1 MNWNL
6 SELFANEAEF
16 SGAIDSASAQA
27 RDFELKFKDK
37 LHALGAEE
45 FLSALELY
53 ESISEQ
59 IGKIMSFAHLSFAR
73 DTSLGAQQ
81 AKTEQ
86 ACNDI
91 SQSLLFFELEFNEL
105 DAAKQ
110 DELIAGGGRFRYY
123 LSLLKQRKA
132 HQLSLPQES
141 VLLKTSPVSGEA
153 FSRLFDESMA
163 RMSFDFRGQKLGE
176 EEILSLLH
184 SSDREVRKDVAASLS
199 AVLEQNS
206 HLLGYIYNM
215 IKTDLKIRCEL
226 RGYDKAEAVMHEEN
240 QINIASVDALIAET
254 ERSFD
259 LVGKFYAKKR
269 EILGYDAL
277 YDYDRYAPLGGDE
290 SEFSFEQAKQIV
302 LAAFEKFSPKFKQIA
317 LIAFERNWID
327 AMPAQNKQSGAFSH
341 SGSRDT
347 HPFVLLNF
355 TRKRRDVFTLAHE
368 LGHAIHQY
376 LSYGVGY
383 FNSFTPLT
391 TAETASVFCEM
402 LVFDYMRE
410 NFSNLNGSQNLKST
424 AASDGSQNFKRSASQ
439 EAQDGEIPNVHA
451 QISIDCSAKDSAH
464 QVLSSS
470 ADLCER
476 TASDTDTPS
485 QIASDKTALRAMLAA
500 KIEDIFATLYRQ
512 IGFTTFEQRV
522 HASADELSVDRINE
536 LWMEESRKMFAGELI
551 LQDHY
556 KSWWSY
562 IPHFVHTPF
571 YCYSYAYAQ
580 LLVLALYGLYK
591 SGRLENFVQIY
602 TEFLSSGG
610 SDEPQKLVAKFGF
623 DINKSEFWRIGIEQ
637 VAALVDE
644 FVRG

>member
-6 SELFANEAEF
+6 GELFANEAEF
-16 SGAIDSASAQA
+16 SGAIDSAAAQA

-53 ESISEQ
+53 EGISEQ

-110 DELIAGGGRFRYY
+110 DEFIAGGGRFRYY
-123 LSLLKQRKA
+123 LSLLKRRRA

-184 SSDREVRKDVAASLS
+184 SPDREVRKDAAASLS

-254 ERSFD
+254 ERSFA

-317 LIAFERNWID
+317 QTAFERNWID

-410 NFSNLNGSQNLKST
+410 NFSNSNGLSNLKNAAASDSSQNLKR
-424 AASDGSQNFKRSASQ
+424 DASQ
-439 EAQDGEIPNVHA
+439 EAQGGEIPNERAVKN
-451 QISIDCSAKDSAH
+451 SASQGSAG
-464 QVLSSS
+464 S
-470 ADLCER
+470 CELAAR
-476 TASDTDTPS
+476 DTDTLS
-485 QIASDKTALRAMLAA
+485 QTASDKTALRAMLAA

-512 IGFTTFEQRV
+512 IGFTTFERRV
-522 HASADELSVDRINE
+522 HASTDELSVEQVGE

-610 SDEPQKLVAKFGF
+610 SDAPQKLVAKFGF

>member
-6 SELFANEAEF
+6 GELFANEAEF
-16 SGAIDSASAQA
+16 SAAIDSAAAQA
-27 RDFELKFKDK
+27 RDFEAKFKDR
-37 LHALGAEE
+37 LHALSAEE
-45 FLSALELY
+45 FLGALELY

-59 IGKIMSFAHLSFAR
+59 IGKIMSFAHLRFAR

-110 DELIAGGGRFRYY
+110 DEFIAGGGRFRYY

-184 SSDREVRKDVAASLS
+184 SSDREVRKDAAASLS
-199 AVLEQNS
+199 AVLQQNS

-254 ERSFD
+254 ERSFA

-317 LIAFERNWID
+317 LIAFEQNWID

-410 NFSNLNGSQNLKST
+410 NFSNLNGSQN
-424 AASDGSQNFKRSASQ
+424 FKCDASQ
-439 EAQDGEIPNVHA
+439 EAQSGEIPNEHA
-451 QISIDCSAKDSAH
+451 VKRAASQSFAGS
-464 QVLSSS
+464 
-470 ADLCER
+470 CEYAAR
-476 TASDTDTPS
+476 DTDTLS
-485 QIASDKTALRAMLAA
+485 QTASDKTALKAMLAA

-512 IGFTTFEQRV
+512 IGFTTFERRV
-522 HASADELSVDRINE
+522 HASADELSTGQIDE

-562 IPHFVHTPF
+562 IPHFIHSPF

>member
-6 SELFANEAEF
+6 GELFANEAEF
-16 SGAIDSASAQA
+16 SAAIDSAAAQA

-37 LHALGAEE
+37 LYALSAEE
-45 FLSALELY
+45 FLGALELY

-59 IGKIMSFAHLSFAR
+59 IGKIMSFAHLRFAR

-110 DELIAGGGRFRYY
+110 DEFIAQGGRFKYY
-123 LSLLKQRKA
+123 LSLLKRRKA

-184 SSDREVRKDVAASLS
+184 SPDREVRKDAAASLS

-240 QINIASVDALIAET
+240 QINIASVDALIAEA
-254 ERSFD
+254 ERSFG

-302 LAAFEKFSPKFKQIA
+302 LAAFEKFSPKFKHIA
-317 LIAFERNWID
+317 QTAFEQNWID

-383 FNSFTPLT
+383 FNSFMPLT

-410 NFSNLNGSQNLKST
+410 NFSNLNGSQN
-424 AASDGSQNFKRSASQ
+424 FKRDAWQ
-439 EAQDGEIPNVHA
+439 EAQGGEIPNERA
-451 QISIDCSAKDSAH
+451 AERDALQ
-464 QVLSSS
+464 SS
-470 ADLCER
+470 AGSCEYAER
-476 TASDTDTPS
+476 DTDTLS
-485 QIASDKTALRAMLAA
+485 QTASDKTALRAMLAA

-512 IGFTTFEQRV
+512 IGFTTFERRV
-522 HASADELSVDRINE
+522 HASVDELSVDRINE

>member
-6 SELFANEAEF
+6 GELFANEAEF
-16 SGAIDSASAQA
+16 SAAIDSASTQA
-27 RDFELKFKDK
+27 LDFELKFKDK
-37 LHALGAEE
+37 LRALSAEE
-45 FLSALELY
+45 FLGALELY
-53 ESISEQ
+53 EGISEQ

-110 DELIAGGGRFRYY
+110 DEFIAGSGRFKYY

-184 SSDREVRKDVAASLS
+184 SPDREVRKDAAASLS

-254 ERSFD
+254 ERSFA

-290 SEFSFEQAKQIV
+290 GEFSFEQAKQIV

-317 LIAFERNWID
+317 LIAFEQNWID

-410 NFSNLNGSQNLKST
+410 NFSNLNGSQN
-424 AASDGSQNFKRSASQ
+424 FKRDTSQ
-439 EAQDGEIPNVHA
+439 EAQDGEIPNERAVKN
-451 QISIDCSAKDSAH
+451 SASQDS
-464 QVLSSS
+464 VGSCEYS
-470 ADLCER
+470 AR
-476 TASDTDTPS
+476 DTDTPS
-485 QIASDKTALRAMLAA
+485 QTASDKTALRAMLAA

-512 IGFTTFEQRV
+512 IGFTTFERRV
-522 HASADELSVDRINE
+522 HASADELSVEQVGE

-562 IPHFVHTPF
+562 IPHFIHTPF

>member
-6 SELFANEAEF
+6 GELFANEAEF

-27 RDFELKFKDK
+27 RDFEAKFKDK
-37 LHALGAEE
+37 LRALSAEE
-45 FLSALELY
+45 FLGALELY
-53 ESISEQ
+53 EGISEQ
-59 IGKIMSFAHLSFAR
+59 IGKIMSFAHLRFAR

-110 DELIAGGGRFRYY
+110 DEFIAGSGRFRYY
-123 LSLLKQRKA
+123 LSLLKRRKA

-163 RMSFDFRGQKLGE
+163 RMSFDFRGRKLGE

-184 SSDREVRKDVAASLS
+184 SSDREVRKDAAASLS

-254 ERSFD
+254 ERSFA

-410 NFSNLNGSQNLKST
+410 NFSNLNN
-424 AASDGSQNFKRSASQ
+424 SQNFKRSASQ
-439 EAQDGEIPNVHA
+439 EAQGGEITNEHA
-451 QISIDCSAKDSAH
+451 VKNAASQGSAGSCELAERDTDT
-464 QVLSSS
+464 LSQ
-470 ADLCER
+470 
-476 TASDTDTPS
+476 TASDK
-485 QIASDKTALRAMLAA
+485 AALRAMLAA

-512 IGFTTFEQRV
+512 IGFTTFERRV
-522 HASADELSVDRINE
+522 HASADELSTGQIDE

-562 IPHFVHTPF
+562 IPHFIHSPF

-610 SDEPQKLVAKFGF
+610 SDAPQKLVAKFGF

>member
-6 SELFANEAEF
+6 GELFANETEF
-16 SGAIDSASAQA
+16 SAAIDSASAQA
-27 RDFELKFKDK
+27 RDFEAKFKDK
-37 LHALGAEE
+37 LHALSAEE
-45 FLSALELY
+45 FLGALELY

-59 IGKIMSFAHLSFAR
+59 IGKIMSFAHLRFAR

-105 DAAKQ
+105 DTAKQ
-110 DELIAGGGRFRYY
+110 DEFIAGGGRFRYY

-132 HQLSLPQES
+132 HQLSLLQES

-163 RMSFDFRGQKLGE
+163 RMSFDFRGRKLGE

-184 SSDREVRKDVAASLS
+184 SPDREVRKDAAASLS

-240 QINIASVDALIAET
+240 QINIASVDALIAEA
-254 ERSFD
+254 ERSFG

-317 LIAFERNWID
+317 LIAFEQNWID

-410 NFSNLNGSQNLKST
+410 NFSNLN
-424 AASDGSQNFKRSASQ
+424 DSQNFKRDASQ
-439 EAQDGEIPNVHA
+439 EAQSGEIPNEHA
-451 QISIDCSAKDSAH
+451 VKRAASQDSAG
-464 QVLSSS
+464 SCKY
-470 ADLCER
+470 AAR
-476 TASDTDTPS
+476 DTDTPS
-485 QIASDKTALRAMLAA
+485 QTASDKAALRAMLAA

-512 IGFTTFEQRV
+512 IGFTTFERRV
-522 HASADELSVDRINE
+522 HASADELSVEQVGE

-551 LQDHY
+551 LQNHY

>member
-6 SELFANEAEF
+6 GELFANEAEF

-45 FLSALELY
+45 FLGALELY

-59 IGKIMSFAHLSFAR
+59 IGKIMSFAHLRFAR

-110 DELIAGGGRFRYY
+110 DEFIAGSGRFRYY
-123 LSLLKQRKA
+123 LSLLKRRKA

-184 SSDREVRKDVAASLS
+184 SSDREVRKDAAASLS

-226 RGYDKAEAVMHEEN
+226 RGYDKAETVMHEEN

-254 ERSFD
+254 ERSFA

-317 LIAFERNWID
+317 LIAFEQNWID

-368 LGHAIHQY
+368 LGHATHQY

-383 FNSFTPLT
+383 FNSLTPLT

-410 NFSNLNGSQNLKST
+410 NFSNLN
-424 AASDGSQNFKRSASQ
+424 DSQNFKRDASQ
-439 EAQDGEIPNVHA
+439 EAQSGEIPNEHA
-451 QISIDCSAKDSAH
+451 VKRAASQDSAG
-464 QVLSSS
+464 S
-470 ADLCER
+470 CEYAAR
-476 TASDTDTPS
+476 DTDKLS

-512 IGFTTFEQRV
+512 IGFTTFERRV
-522 HASADELSVDRINE
+522 HASADELSVEQVGE

-562 IPHFVHTPF
+562 IPHFIHSPF

-610 SDEPQKLVAKFGF
+610 SDAPQKLVAKFGF

>member
-6 SELFANEAEF
+6 GELFANEAEF
-16 SGAIDSASAQA
+16 SGAIDSATAQA

-37 LHALGAEE
+37 LHALNAEE

-110 DELIAGGGRFRYY
+110 DEFIAGGGRFRYY

-132 HQLSLPQES
+132 HQLSLSQES

-163 RMSFDFRGQKLGE
+163 RMSFDFRGRKLGE

-184 SSDREVRKDVAASLS
+184 SSDREVRKDAAASLS

-254 ERSFD
+254 ERSFA

-410 NFSNLNGSQNLKST
+410 NFSNLNGSPNLKIT
-424 AASDGSQNFKRSASQ
+424 AASDGSQNLKYDASQ
-439 EAQDGEIPNVHA
+439 EAQGGKIPNERAVKQA
-451 QISIDCSAKDSAH
+451 ASQGSAGS
-464 QVLSSS
+464 
-470 ADLCER
+470 CELAAR
-476 TASDTDTPS
+476 DTDTPS
-485 QIASDKTALRAMLAA
+485 QTASDKAALRAMLAA

-512 IGFTTFEQRV
+512 IGFTTFERRV
-522 HASADELSVDRINE
+522 HASADELSTRQIDE

-562 IPHFVHTPF
+562 IPHFIHSPF

-580 LLVLALYGLYK
+580 LLVLALYGLHK

>member
-6 SELFANEAEF
+6 GELFANEAEF
-16 SGAIDSASAQA
+16 SGAIDSAAAQA
-27 RDFELKFKDK
+27 RNFELKFKDK
-37 LHALGAEE
+37 LRALSAEE
-45 FLSALELY
+45 FLGALELY

-123 LSLLKQRKA
+123 LSLLKRRKA

-163 RMSFDFRGQKLGE
+163 RMSFDFRGRKLGE

-184 SSDREVRKDVAASLS
+184 SSDREVRKDAAASLS

-240 QINIASVDALIAET
+240 QINIASVDALIAEA
-254 ERSFD
+254 ERSFT

-277 YDYDRYAPLGGDE
+277 YDYDRYAPIGDDE

-410 NFSNLNGSQNLKST
+410 NFSNLNGSQNLKC
-424 AASDGSQNFKRSASQ
+424 DASQ
-439 EAQDGEIPNVHA
+439 EAQGGEIPNERAVKQA
-451 QISIDCSAKDSAH
+451 ASQ
-464 QVLSSS
+464 SS
-470 ADLCER
+470 AGSCELAAR
-476 TASDTDTPS
+476 DTDTPS
-485 QIASDKTALRAMLAA
+485 QTASDKTALRAMLAA

-512 IGFTTFEQRV
+512 IGFTTFERRV
-522 HASADELSVDRINE
+522 HANADELSVDRINE
-536 LWMEESRKMFAGELI
+536 LWMEESRKMFEGELI

-562 IPHFVHTPF
+562 IPHFIHSPF

>member
-6 SELFANEAEF
+6 GELFANEAEF
-16 SGAIDSASAQA
+16 SAAIDSAFAQA
-27 RDFELKFKDK
+27 LDFELKFKDK
-37 LHALGAEE
+37 LRALSAEE
-45 FLSALELY
+45 FLGALELY
-53 ESISEQ
+53 EGISEQ

-110 DELIAGGGRFRYY
+110 DEFIAGGGRFRYY

-163 RMSFDFRGQKLGE
+163 RMSFDFRGRKLGE

-184 SSDREVRKDVAASLS
+184 SSDREVRKDAAASLS

-254 ERSFD
+254 ERSFA

-317 LIAFERNWID
+317 LIAFEQNWID
-327 AMPAQNKQSGAFSH
+327 AMPAQNKQGGAFSH

-410 NFSNLNGSQNLKST
+410 NFSNLNGSSNLKSG
-424 AASDGSQNFKRSASQ
+424 AASDGSQNFKRDASQ
-439 EAQDGEIPNVHA
+439 EAQGGEIPNERAVKN
-451 QISIDCSAKDSAH
+451 SASQDSAG
-464 QVLSSS
+464 S
-470 ADLCER
+470 CELAAR
-476 TASDTDTPS
+476 DTDTPS
-485 QIASDKTALRAMLAA
+485 QTASDKAALRAMLAA

-512 IGFTTFEQRV
+512 IGFTTFERRV
-522 HASADELSVDRINE
+522 HANADELSVDRIDE

-562 IPHFVHTPF
+562 IPHFIHSPF

-637 VAALVDE
+637 VATLVDE

>member
-6 SELFANEAEF
+6 GELFANEAEF
-16 SGAIDSASAQA
+16 SGAIDSAAAQA

-37 LHALGAEE
+37 LHVLSAEKFLG
-45 FLSALELY
+45 ALELY

-105 DAAKQ
+105 DTAKQ
-110 DELIAGGGRFRYY
+110 DEFIAGGERFRYY

-163 RMSFDFRGQKLGE
+163 RMSFDFRGRKLGE

-184 SSDREVRKDVAASLS
+184 SSDREVRKDAAASLS

-240 QINIASVDALIAET
+240 QINISSVDALIAET
-254 ERSFD
+254 ERSFG

-410 NFSNLNGSQNLKST
+410 NFSNLNGSPNLKSA
-424 AASDGSQNFKRSASQ
+424 AASDGSQNFKRDASQ
-439 EAQDGEIPNVHA
+439 EAQGGEIPNERAVKHA
-451 QISIDCSAKDSAH
+451 ASQDSAGPSE
-464 QVLSSS
+464 L
-470 ADLCER
+470 A
-476 TASDTDTPS
+476 ASDTDTPS
-485 QIASDKTALRAMLAA
+485 QTASDKTALRAMLAA

-512 IGFTTFEQRV
+512 IGFTTFERRV
-522 HASADELSVDRINE
+522 HASADELSVEQVGE

-591 SGRLENFVQIY
+591 SGRCENFVQIY

-610 SDEPQKLVAKFGF
+610 SDAPQKLVAKFGF

-637 VAALVDE
+637 GAALVDE

>member
-6 SELFANEAEF
+6 GELFANEAEF
-16 SGAIDSASAQA
+16 SGAIDSAAAQA

-53 ESISEQ
+53 EGISEQ

-110 DELIAGGGRFRYY
+110 DEFIAGGGRFRYY

-184 SSDREVRKDVAASLS
+184 SSDREVRKDAAASLS

-254 ERSFD
+254 EQSFV

-277 YDYDRYAPLGGDE
+277 YDYDRYAPLEGDE

-302 LAAFEKFSPKFKQIA
+302 LAAFKKFSPKFKQIA
-317 LIAFERNWID
+317 LIAFEQNWID

-410 NFSNLNGSQNLKST
+410 NFSNLN
-424 AASDGSQNFKRSASQ
+424 DSQNFKRSASQ
-439 EAQDGEIPNVHA
+439 EARGGEIPNEHA
-451 QISIDCSAKDSAH
+451 VKHAASQGSANS
-464 QVLSSS
+464 
-470 ADLCER
+470 CEYA
-476 TASDTDTPS
+476 ASDTDMPS
-485 QIASDKTALRAMLAA
+485 QTASDKAALRAMLAA

-512 IGFTTFEQRV
+512 IGFTTFERRV
-522 HASADELSVDRINE
+522 HASADELSTGQIDE

>member
-6 SELFANEAEF
+6 GELFANEAEF
-16 SGAIDSASAQA
+16 SGAIDSAAAQA

-37 LHALGAEE
+37 LQALSAEK
-45 FLSALELY
+45 FLGALELY

-59 IGKIMSFAHLSFAR
+59 IGKIMSFAHLRFAR

-110 DELIAGGGRFRYY
+110 DELIAGSGRFRYY

-184 SSDREVRKDVAASLS
+184 SSDREVRKDAAASLS

-277 YDYDRYAPLGGDE
+277 YDYDRYAPLEGDE

-317 LIAFERNWID
+317 LIAFEQNWID

-410 NFSNLNGSQNLKST
+410 NFSNLNGLSNLKNA
-424 AASDGSQNFKRSASQ
+424 AASDGSQNLKRDAPQ
-439 EAQDGEIPNVHA
+439 EAQGGKIPNERAVKHA
-451 QISIDCSAKDSAH
+451 ASQDFAGS
-464 QVLSSS
+464 
-470 ADLCER
+470 CELAAR
-476 TASDTDTPS
+476 DTDTLS
-485 QIASDKTALRAMLAA
+485 QTASDKTALRAMLAA

-512 IGFTTFEQRV
+512 IGFTTFERRV
-522 HASADELSVDRINE
+522 HASADELSVEQVGE

>member
-6 SELFANEAEF
+6 GELFVNEAEF
-16 SGAIDSASAQA
+16 SGAIDIASAQA

-37 LHALGAEE
+37 LRALSAEE
-45 FLSALELY
+45 FLGALELY

-59 IGKIMSFAHLSFAR
+59 IGKIISFAHLSFAR

-105 DAAKQ
+105 DAATQ
-110 DELIAGGGRFRYY
+110 DEFIAGSGRFRYN

-184 SSDREVRKDVAASLS
+184 SSDREVRKDAAASLS
-199 AVLEQNS
+199 AVLQQNS

-240 QINIASVDALIAET
+240 QINIASVDALIAEV
-254 ERSFD
+254 ERSFA

-302 LAAFEKFSPKFKQIA
+302 LAAFEKFNPKFKQIA

-410 NFSNLNGSQNLKST
+410 NFSNLNGSPNLKST
-424 AASDGSQNFKRSASQ
+424 AASDGSQNFKLDASQ
-439 EAQDGEIPNVHA
+439 EAQGGEIPNERAVKQA
-451 QISIDCSAKDSAH
+451 ASQGSAGS
-464 QVLSSS
+464 
-470 ADLCER
+470 CELAAR
-476 TASDTDTPS
+476 DTDTPS
-485 QIASDKTALRAMLAA
+485 QTASDKIALRAMLAA

-512 IGFTTFEQRV
+512 IGFTTFERRV
-522 HASADELSVDRINE
+522 HASADELSVEQVGE

-562 IPHFVHTPF
+562 IPHFIHSPF

-610 SDEPQKLVAKFGF
+610 SDAPQKLVAKFGF

>member
-6 SELFANEAEF
+6 GELFVNEEEF
-16 SGAIDSASAQA
+16 SGAIDSAAAQA
-27 RDFELKFKDK
+27 MDFELKFKDK
-37 LHALGAEE
+37 LHALSTEE
-45 FLSALELY
+45 FLGALELY
-53 ESISEQ
+53 EGISEQ

-110 DELIAGGGRFRYY
+110 DEFIAGNGRFRYY
-123 LSLLKQRKA
+123 LSLLKRRKA

-184 SSDREVRKDVAASLS
+184 SSDREVRKDAAASLS

-254 ERSFD
+254 ERSFA

-410 NFSNLNGSQNLKST
+410 NFSNLNGLLNFKS
-424 AASDGSQNFKRSASQ
+424 AAALDGSQNFKRSASQ
-439 EAQDGEIPNVHA
+439 EAQGGEIPNEHA
-451 QISIDCSAKDSAH
+451 VKNTASQDST
-464 QVLSSS
+464 SS
-470 ADLCER
+470 CELA
-476 TASDTDTPS
+476 ASDTDTS
-485 QIASDKTALRAMLAA
+485 LQTASDKTALRAMLAA

-512 IGFTTFEQRV
+512 IGFTTFERRV
-522 HASADELSVDRINE
+522 HASADELSVERLGE

-610 SDEPQKLVAKFGF
+610 SDAPQKLVAKFGF

>member
-6 SELFANEAEF
+6 GELFASEAEF
-16 SGAIDSASAQA
+16 SAAIDSAAAQA
-27 RDFELKFKDK
+27 RDFEAKFKDR
-37 LHALGAEE
+37 LHALSAEE
-45 FLSALELY
+45 FLGALELY

-59 IGKIMSFAHLSFAR
+59 IGKIMSFAHLRFAR

-105 DAAKQ
+105 DGAKQ
-110 DELIAGGGRFRYY
+110 DEFIAEGGRFRYY
-123 LSLLKQRKA
+123 LSLLKRRKA

-163 RMSFDFRGQKLGE
+163 RMSFDFRGRKLGE

-184 SSDREVRKDVAASLS
+184 SSDREMRKDAAASLS

-240 QINIASVDALIAET
+240 QINIASVDALIAEA

-290 SEFSFEQAKQIV
+290 SEFSFEQARQIV

-402 LVFDYMRE
+402 LVFDYMRK
-410 NFSNLNGSQNLKST
+410 NFSNLN
-424 AASDGSQNFKRSASQ
+424 DSQNFKRSASQ
-439 EAQDGEIPNVHA
+439 EAQGGEIPNEHA
-451 QISIDCSAKDSAH
+451 VKRAASQGSAGS
-464 QVLSSS
+464 
-470 ADLCER
+470 CEYAAR
-476 TASDTDTPS
+476 DTDTPS
-485 QIASDKTALRAMLAA
+485 HTASDKAALRAMLAA

-512 IGFTTFEQRV
+512 IGFTTFERRV
-522 HASADELSVDRINE
+522 HASADELSVEQVGE

-562 IPHFVHTPF
+562 IPHFIHSPF

-610 SDEPQKLVAKFGF
+610 SDAPQKLVAKFGF

>member
-53 ESISEQ
+53 EGISEQ

-110 DELIAGGGRFRYY
+110 DELIAEGGRFRYY

-163 RMSFDFRGQKLGE
+163 RMSFDFRGRKLGE

-184 SSDREVRKDVAASLS
+184 SSDREVRKDAAASLS

-240 QINIASVDALIAET
+240 QINIASVDALIAEA

-290 SEFSFEQAKQIV
+290 SEFSFEQARQIV

-391 TAETASVFCEM
+391 TAETAAVVCEM
-402 LVFDYMRE
+402 LVFDYMRK
-410 NFSNLNGSQNLKST
+410 NFSNLN
-424 AASDGSQNFKRSASQ
+424 DSQNFKRSASQ
-439 EAQDGEIPNVHA
+439 EAQGGEIPNEHA
-451 QISIDCSAKDSAH
+451 VKRAASQGSAGS
-464 QVLSSS
+464 
-470 ADLCER
+470 CEYAAR
-476 TASDTDTPS
+476 DTDTPS
-485 QIASDKTALRAMLAA
+485 HTASDKAALRAMLAA

-512 IGFTTFEQRV
+512 IGFTTFERRV
-522 HASADELSVDRINE
+522 HASADELSVGRIDE

-610 SDEPQKLVAKFGF
+610 SDAPQNLVAKFGF

>member
-6 SELFANEAEF
+6 GELFANETEF
-16 SGAIDSASAQA
+16 SGAIDIASAQA
-27 RDFELKFKDK
+27 RDFELKFKDG
-37 LHALGAEE
+37 LHALSAEE
-45 FLSALELY
+45 FLGALELY
-53 ESISEQ
+53 EGISEQ
-59 IGKIMSFAHLSFAR
+59 IGKIMSFAHLRFAQ

-110 DELIAGGGRFRYY
+110 DEFIAGGGRFRYY

-163 RMSFDFRGQKLGE
+163 RMGFDFRGQKLGE

-184 SSDREVRKDVAASLS
+184 SSDREVRKDAAASLS
-199 AVLEQNS
+199 AVLQQNS

-254 ERSFD
+254 ERSFG

-317 LIAFERNWID
+317 LIAFEQNWID

-410 NFSNLNGSQNLKST
+410 NFSNLNGLLNFKS
-424 AASDGSQNFKRSASQ
+424 AASDSSQNFKRDASQ
-439 EAQDGEIPNVHA
+439 EAQSGEILNEHA
-451 QISIDCSAKDSAH
+451 VKRAASQDSAG
-464 QVLSSS
+464 S
-470 ADLCER
+470 CEYA
-476 TASDTDTPS
+476 ASDTDTPS
-485 QIASDKTALRAMLAA
+485 QTASDKAALRAMLAA

-512 IGFTTFEQRV
+512 IGFTTFERRV

-562 IPHFVHTPF
+562 IPHFIHSPF

>member
-6 SELFANEAEF
+6 GELFANEAEF
-16 SGAIDSASAQA
+16 SGAIDSAAAQA
-27 RDFELKFKDK
+27 RNFELKFKDK
-37 LHALGAEE
+37 LHALSAEE
-45 FLSALELY
+45 FLGALELY

-59 IGKIMSFAHLSFAR
+59 IGKIMSFAHLKFAR

-110 DELIAGGGRFRYY
+110 DEFIAGSGRFRYY
-123 LSLLKQRKA
+123 LSLLKRRKA

-184 SSDREVRKDVAASLS
+184 SSDREVRKDAAASLS
-199 AVLEQNS
+199 AVLQQNS

-254 ERSFD
+254 ERSFA

-410 NFSNLNGSQNLKST
+410 NFSNLNGLLNFKS
-424 AASDGSQNFKRSASQ
+424 AASDGSQNFKLDASQ
-439 EAQDGEIPNVHA
+439 EAQGGEIPNEHA
-451 QISIDCSAKDSAH
+451 VKRAASQDSAGSCEYAARDTDT
-464 QVLSSS
+464 LSQ
-470 ADLCER
+470 
-476 TASDTDTPS
+476 TASDK
-485 QIASDKTALRAMLAA
+485 AALKAMLAA

-512 IGFTTFEQRV
+512 IGFTTFERRV

-562 IPHFVHTPF
+562 IPHFIHSPF

>member
-6 SELFANEAEF
+6 GELFVNEAEF
-16 SGAIDSASAQA
+16 SGAIDSAAAQA
-27 RDFELKFKDK
+27 RDFELKFKDR
-37 LHALGAEE
+37 LHALSAEE
-45 FLSALELY
+45 FLGALELY

-59 IGKIMSFAHLSFAR
+59 IGKIMSFAHLRFAR

-110 DELIAGGGRFRYY
+110 DEFIAGGGRFRYY

-163 RMSFDFRGQKLGE
+163 RMSFDFRGRKLGE

-184 SSDREVRKDVAASLS
+184 SSDREVRKDAAASLS

-254 ERSFD
+254 ERSFA

-327 AMPAQNKQSGAFSH
+327 AMPTQNKQSGAFSH

-410 NFSNLNGSQNLKST
+410 NFSNLNGSQN
-424 AASDGSQNFKRSASQ
+424 FKRSASQ
-439 EAQDGEIPNVHA
+439 EAQGGEIPNERAVKNA
-451 QISIDCSAKDSAH
+451 ASQGSAGS
-464 QVLSSS
+464 
-470 ADLCER
+470 CEYA
-476 TASDTDTPS
+476 ASDTDTPS
-485 QIASDKTALRAMLAA
+485 QTASDKAALRAMLAA

-512 IGFTTFEQRV
+512 IGFTTFERRV
-522 HASADELSVDRINE
+522 HASADELSVDHINE

-562 IPHFVHTPF
+562 IPHFIHTPF

-610 SDEPQKLVAKFGF
+610 SDAPQSLVAKFGF

>member
-1 MNWNL
+1 M
-6 SELFANEAEF
+6 
-16 SGAIDSASAQA
+16 
-27 RDFELKFKDK
+27 
-37 LHALGAEE
+37 
-45 FLSALELY
+45 
-53 ESISEQ
+53 
-59 IGKIMSFAHLSFAR
+59 
-73 DTSLGAQQ
+73 
-81 AKTEQ
+81 
-86 ACNDI
+86 
-91 SQSLLFFELEFNEL
+91 
-105 DAAKQ
+105 
-110 DELIAGGGRFRYY
+110 
-123 LSLLKQRKA
+123 
-132 HQLSLPQES
+132 
-141 VLLKTSPVSGEA
+141 
-153 FSRLFDESMA
+153 
-163 RMSFDFRGQKLGE
+163 
-176 EEILSLLH
+176 
-184 SSDREVRKDVAASLS
+184 
-199 AVLEQNS
+199 
-206 HLLGYIYNM
+206 
-215 IKTDLKIRCEL
+215 
-226 RGYDKAEAVMHEEN
+226 
-240 QINIASVDALIAET
+240 
-254 ERSFD
+254 
-259 LVGKFYAKKR
+259 
-269 EILGYDAL
+269 
-277 YDYDRYAPLGGDE
+277 
-290 SEFSFEQAKQIV
+290 
-302 LAAFEKFSPKFKQIA
+302 LAAFEKFSPQFKQIA

-410 NFSNLNGSQNLKST
+410 NFSNLNGSQNLKS
-424 AASDGSQNFKRSASQ
+424 AASDGSQNFKRDTSQ
-439 EAQDGEIPNVHA
+439 EAQSGEIPNEHA
-451 QISIDCSAKDSAH
+451 VKHAASQ
-464 QVLSSS
+464 SS
-470 ADLCER
+470 AGSCEYAAR
-476 TASDTDTPS
+476 DTDTPS
-485 QIASDKTALRAMLAA
+485 QTASDKTALRAMLAA

-512 IGFTTFEQRV
+512 IGFTTFERRV
-522 HASADELSVDRINE
+522 HASADELSVEQVGE

-610 SDEPQKLVAKFGF
+610 SDAPQKLVAKFGF

-637 VAALVDE
+637 VATLVDE

>member
-6 SELFANEAEF
+6 GELFANEAEF

-27 RDFELKFKDK
+27 RDFEAKFKDR
-37 LHALGAEE
+37 LHALSAEE
-45 FLSALELY
+45 FLGALELY

-105 DAAKQ
+105 DAEKQ
-110 DELIAGGGRFRYY
+110 DEFIAGGGRFKYY
-123 LSLLKQRKA
+123 LSLLKRRKA

-184 SSDREVRKDVAASLS
+184 SPDREVRKDAAASLS

-226 RGYDKAEAVMHEEN
+226 RDYDKAEVVMHEEN
-240 QINIASVDALIAET
+240 QINIASVDALIAEA
-254 ERSFD
+254 ERSFA

-410 NFSNLNGSQNLKST
+410 NFSNLNGSSNLKSD
-424 AASDGSQNFKRSASQ
+424 AALDGSQNFKCSASQ
-439 EAQDGEIPNVHA
+439 EAQGGEIPNERAVKN
-451 QISIDCSAKDSAH
+451 SASQDSAGSCEYAARNTDK
-464 QVLSSS
+464 LSQ
-470 ADLCER
+470 
-476 TASDTDTPS
+476 T
-485 QIASDKTALRAMLAA
+485 ASDKTALRAMLAA

-512 IGFTTFEQRV
+512 IGFTTFERRV
-522 HASADELSVDRINE
+522 HASADELSVEQVGE

-562 IPHFVHTPF
+562 ISHFVHTPF

-610 SDEPQKLVAKFGF
+610 SDAPQKLVAKFGF

-637 VAALVDE
+637 VATLVDE
-644 FVRG
+644 FGRG

>member
-6 SELFANEAEF
+6 GELFANEAEF
-16 SGAIDSASAQA
+16 SAAIDSVAAQA

-37 LHALGAEE
+37 LHALSAEE
-45 FLSALELY
+45 FLGALELY

-59 IGKIMSFAHLSFAR
+59 IGKIISFAHLSFAR

-91 SQSLLFFELEFNEL
+91 SQNLLFFELEFNEL

-163 RMSFDFRGQKLGE
+163 RMNFDFRGQKLGE

-184 SSDREVRKDVAASLS
+184 SSDREVRKDAAASLS

-317 LIAFERNWID
+317 QAAFERNWID

-410 NFSNLNGSQNLKST
+410 NFSNLNGLSNFKS
-424 AASDGSQNFKRSASQ
+424 AAALDGSQNFKRSASQ
-439 EAQDGEIPNVHA
+439 EAQNGEIPNERTVKNSVS
-451 QISIDCSAKDSAH
+451 QDSAG
-464 QVLSSS
+464 S
-470 ADLCER
+470 CEL
-476 TASDTDTPS
+476 TACDTDTPS
-485 QIASDKTALRAMLAA
+485 QTANDKAALRAMLAA

-512 IGFTTFEQRV
+512 IGFTTFERRV
-522 HASADELSVDRINE
+522 HESADELSVEQVGE

-562 IPHFVHTPF
+562 IPHFIHTPF

-580 LLVLALYGLYK
+580 LLVFALYGLYK

>member
-6 SELFANEAEF
+6 GELFANEAEF

-37 LHALGAEE
+37 LRALSAEE
-45 FLSALELY
+45 FLGALELY
-53 ESISEQ
+53 EGISEQ
-59 IGKIMSFAHLSFAR
+59 IGKIMSFAHLRFAR

-110 DELIAGGGRFRYY
+110 DEFIAGGGRFRYY
-123 LSLLKQRKA
+123 LSLLKRRKA

-163 RMSFDFRGQKLGE
+163 RMSFDFRGRKLGE

-184 SSDREVRKDVAASLS
+184 SPDREVRKDAAASLS
-199 AVLEQNS
+199 AVLQQNS

-240 QINIASVDALIAET
+240 QINIASVDALIVEA
-254 ERSFD
+254 ERSFA

-290 SEFSFEQAKQIV
+290 GEFSFEQARQIV

-410 NFSNLNGSQNLKST
+410 NFSNLNGSQN
-424 AASDGSQNFKRSASQ
+424 FKREALQ
-439 EAQDGEIPNVHA
+439 EAQGGEIPSEHA
-451 QISIDCSAKDSAH
+451 VKHAASQSFAGS
-464 QVLSSS
+464 
-470 ADLCER
+470 CEY
-476 TASDTDTPS
+476 TARDTDTPS

-512 IGFTTFEQRV
+512 IGFTTFERRV
-522 HASADELSVDRINE
+522 HASADELSTGQIDE

-562 IPHFVHTPF
+562 IPHFIHSPF

-591 SGRLENFVQIY
+591 SGRCENFVQIY

>member
-6 SELFANEAEF
+6 GELFANEAEF
-16 SGAIDSASAQA
+16 SGAIDSAAAQA
-27 RDFELKFKDK
+27 RNFELKFKDK
-37 LHALGAEE
+37 LRALSAEE
-45 FLSALELY
+45 FLGALELY

-110 DELIAGGGRFRYY
+110 DEFIAGGGRFRYY
-123 LSLLKQRKA
+123 LSLLKRRKA

-163 RMSFDFRGQKLGE
+163 RMSFDFRGRKLGE

-184 SSDREVRKDVAASLS
+184 SSDREVRKDAAASLS

-240 QINIASVDALIAET
+240 QINIASVDALIAEA
-254 ERSFD
+254 ERSFT

-277 YDYDRYAPLGGDE
+277 YDYDRYAPIGDDE

-410 NFSNLNGSQNLKST
+410 NFSNLNGSQNLKC
-424 AASDGSQNFKRSASQ
+424 DASQ
-439 EAQDGEIPNVHA
+439 EAQGGEIPNERAVKQA
-451 QISIDCSAKDSAH
+451 ASQ
-464 QVLSSS
+464 SS
-470 ADLCER
+470 AGSCELAAR
-476 TASDTDTPS
+476 DTDTPS
-485 QIASDKTALRAMLAA
+485 QTASDKTALRAMLAA

-512 IGFTTFEQRV
+512 IGFTTFERRV
-522 HASADELSVDRINE
+522 HANADELSVDRINE
-536 LWMEESRKMFAGELI
+536 LWMEESRKMFEGELI

-562 IPHFVHTPF
+562 IPHFIHSPF

>member
-6 SELFANEAEF
+6 GELFANEAEF

-37 LHALGAEE
+37 LHALSAEE
-45 FLSALELY
+45 FLGALELY

-91 SQSLLFFELEFNEL
+91 SQNLLFFELEFNEL
-105 DAAKQ
+105 EAAKQ
-110 DELIAGGGRFRYY
+110 DEFIAGSGRFGYY

-163 RMSFDFRGQKLGE
+163 RMSFDFRGRKLGE

-184 SSDREVRKDVAASLS
+184 SSDREVRKDAAASLS

-215 IKTDLKIRCEL
+215 IKTDFKIRCEL

-240 QINIASVDALIAET
+240 QINIASVDALIAEA
-254 ERSFD
+254 ERSFA
-259 LVGKFYAKKR
+259 LVGKFYAKKC

-410 NFSNLNGSQNLKST
+410 NFSNLNGLSNFKST
-424 AASDGSQNFKRSASQ
+424 AASDGSQNFKRDVSQ
-439 EAQDGEIPNVHA
+439 EAQSGEIPNEHA
-451 QISIDCSAKDSAH
+451 VKQAAS
-464 QVLSSS
+464 QSS
-470 ADLCER
+470 AGSCEY

-485 QIASDKTALRAMLAA
+485 QTANDKTALRAMLAA

-512 IGFTTFEQRV
+512 IGFTTFERRV
-522 HASADELSVDRINE
+522 HASADELSVEQVGE
-536 LWMEESRKMFAGELI
+536 LWMEESRKMFAGKLI

-562 IPHFVHTPF
+562 IPHFIHSPF

>member
-6 SELFANEAEF
+6 GELFANEAEC
-16 SGAIDSASAQA
+16 SGAIDSAAAQA

-37 LHALGAEE
+37 LHALSAEK
-45 FLSALELY
+45 FLGALELY

-59 IGKIMSFAHLSFAR
+59 IGKIMSFAHLRFAQ

-105 DAAKQ
+105 DVAKQ
-110 DELIAGGGRFRYY
+110 DEFIAQSGRFKYY

-184 SSDREVRKDVAASLS
+184 SSDREVRKDAAASLS

-240 QINIASVDALIAET
+240 QINISSVDALIAET
-254 ERSFD
+254 ERSFG

-410 NFSNLNGSQNLKST
+410 NFSNLNGSPNLKSA

-439 EAQDGEIPNVHA
+439 EAQGGEIPNERAVKN
-451 QISIDCSAKDSAH
+451 SASQDSAG
-464 QVLSSS
+464 S
-470 ADLCER
+470 CEYAAR
-476 TASDTDTPS
+476 DTDTPS
-485 QIASDKTALRAMLAA
+485 QAASDKTALRAMLAA

-512 IGFTTFEQRV
+512 IGFTTFERRV
-522 HASADELSVDRINE
+522 HASADELSVEQVGE

>member
-6 SELFANEAEF
+6 GELFANEAEF
-16 SGAIDSASAQA
+16 SGAIDSAAAQA
-27 RDFELKFKDK
+27 LDFEAKFKDR
-37 LHALGAEE
+37 LHALSAEE
-45 FLSALELY
+45 FLGALELY
-53 ESISEQ
+53 EGISEQ
-59 IGKIMSFAHLSFAR
+59 IGKIMSFAHLRFAR

-105 DAAKQ
+105 DAAEQ
-110 DELIAGGGRFRYY
+110 DELIAQSGRFRYY

-132 HQLSLPQES
+132 HQLSLLQES

-184 SSDREVRKDVAASLS
+184 SSDREMRKDAAASLS

-240 QINIASVDALIAET
+240 QINIASVDALIAEA
-254 ERSFD
+254 ERSFA

-317 LIAFERNWID
+317 LIAFEQNWID

-410 NFSNLNGSQNLKST
+410 NFSNLNGSQN
-424 AASDGSQNFKRSASQ
+424 FKRDTSQ
-439 EAQDGEIPNVHA
+439 EAQGGEIPNEHA
-451 QISIDCSAKDSAH
+451 VKNAASQ
-464 QVLSSS
+464 SS
-470 ADLCER
+470 AGSCEYAAR
-476 TASDTDTPS
+476 DTDTPS
-485 QIASDKTALRAMLAA
+485 QTASDKAALRAMLAA

-512 IGFTTFEQRV
+512 IGFTTFERRV

-562 IPHFVHTPF
+562 IPHFVHSPF

-637 VAALVDE
+637 QVAALVDE

>member
-6 SELFANEAEF
+6 GELFANEAEF
-16 SGAIDSASAQA
+16 SGAIDSAAAQA
-27 RDFELKFKDK
+27 LDFEAKFKDG
-37 LHALGAEE
+37 LHALSAEE
-45 FLSALELY
+45 FLGALELY
-53 ESISEQ
+53 EGISEQ
-59 IGKIMSFAHLSFAR
+59 IGKIMSFAHLRFAR

-105 DAAKQ
+105 DGAKQ
-110 DELIAGGGRFRYY
+110 DEFIAGGGRFRYY

-163 RMSFDFRGQKLGE
+163 RMSFDFRGRKLGE

-184 SSDREVRKDVAASLS
+184 SSDREVRKDAAASLS

-254 ERSFD
+254 ELSFA

-410 NFSNLNGSQNLKST
+410 NFSNLNGSSNLKSA
-424 AASDGSQNFKRSASQ
+424 AASDGA
-439 EAQDGEIPNVHA
+439 
-451 QISIDCSAKDSAH
+451 
-464 QVLSSS
+464 
-470 ADLCER
+470 ADPCELA
-476 TASDTDTPS
+476 ASDTDMPS
-485 QIASDKTALRAMLAA
+485 QTASDKTALRAMLAA

-512 IGFTTFEQRV
+512 IGFTTFERRV
-522 HASADELSVDRINE
+522 HASADELSTGQIDE

-562 IPHFVHTPF
+562 IPHFIHTPF

-623 DINKSEFWRIGIEQ
+623 DINKSGFWRIGIEQ

>member
-6 SELFANEAEF
+6 GELFANEAEF

-37 LHALGAEE
+37 LRALSAEE
-45 FLSALELY
+45 FLGALELY
-53 ESISEQ
+53 EGISEQ
-59 IGKIMSFAHLSFAR
+59 IGKIMSFAHLRFAR

-110 DELIAGGGRFRYY
+110 DEFIAGGGRFRYY
-123 LSLLKQRKA
+123 LSLLKRRKA

-163 RMSFDFRGQKLGE
+163 RMSFDFRGRKLGE

-184 SSDREVRKDVAASLS
+184 SPDREVRKDAAASLS
-199 AVLEQNS
+199 AVLQQNS

-240 QINIASVDALIAET
+240 QINIASVDALIVEA
-254 ERSFD
+254 ERSFA

-290 SEFSFEQAKQIV
+290 SEFSFEQARQIV

-410 NFSNLNGSQNLKST
+410 NFSNLNGSQN
-424 AASDGSQNFKRSASQ
+424 FKREALQ
-439 EAQDGEIPNVHA
+439 EAQGGEIPSEHA
-451 QISIDCSAKDSAH
+451 VKHAASQSFAGS
-464 QVLSSS
+464 
-470 ADLCER
+470 CEY
-476 TASDTDTPS
+476 TARDTDTPS

-512 IGFTTFEQRV
+512 IGFTTFERRV
-522 HASADELSVDRINE
+522 HASADELSTGQIDE

-562 IPHFVHTPF
+562 IPHFIHSPF

>member
-6 SELFANEAEF
+6 GELFANEAEF
-16 SGAIDSASAQA
+16 SVAIDSAAAQA

-37 LHALGAEE
+37 LHALSAEE
-45 FLSALELY
+45 FLGALELY
-53 ESISEQ
+53 EGISEQ
-59 IGKIMSFAHLSFAR
+59 IGKIMSFAHLRFAR

-105 DAAKQ
+105 DGAKQ
-110 DELIAGGGRFRYY
+110 DEFIAGGGRFRYY

-184 SSDREVRKDVAASLS
+184 SPDREVRKDAAASLS

-254 ERSFD
+254 ERSFA

-317 LIAFERNWID
+317 LIAFEQNWID

-355 TRKRRDVFTLAHE
+355 TRRRRDVFTLAHE

-410 NFSNLNGSQNLKST
+410 NFSNLNGLSNFKST
-424 AASDGSQNFKRSASQ
+424 AASDGA
-439 EAQDGEIPNVHA
+439 
-451 QISIDCSAKDSAH
+451 
-464 QVLSSS
+464 
-470 ADLCER
+470 ADPSELAAR
-476 TASDTDTPS
+476 DTGMPS
-485 QIASDKTALRAMLAA
+485 QIASDKAALRAMLAA

-512 IGFTTFEQRV
+512 IGFTTFERRV
-522 HASADELSVDRINE
+522 HASADELSVEQVGE

-591 SGRLENFVQIY
+591 GGRLENFVQIY

-637 VAALVDE
+637 VATLVDE

>member
-6 SELFANEAEF
+6 GELFANEAEF
-16 SGAIDSASAQA
+16 SAAIDSAAAQA

-37 LHALGAEE
+37 LHALSAEE
-45 FLSALELY
+45 FLGALELY

-110 DELIAGGGRFRYY
+110 DEFITGGGRFRYY

-163 RMSFDFRGQKLGE
+163 RMSFDFRGRKLGE

-184 SSDREVRKDVAASLS
+184 SSDREVRKDAAASLS

-254 ERSFD
+254 ERSFG

-410 NFSNLNGSQNLKST
+410 NFSNLNGSPNLKIT
-424 AASDGSQNFKRSASQ
+424 AASDGSQNLKYDASQ
-439 EAQDGEIPNVHA
+439 EAQGGKIPNERAVKQA
-451 QISIDCSAKDSAH
+451 ASQGSAGS
-464 QVLSSS
+464 
-470 ADLCER
+470 CELAAR
-476 TASDTDTPS
+476 DTDTPS
-485 QIASDKTALRAMLAA
+485 QTASDKAALRAMLAA

-512 IGFTTFEQRV
+512 IGFTTFERRV
-522 HASADELSVDRINE
+522 HESADELSTGQIDE

-562 IPHFVHTPF
+562 IPHFIHSPF

-591 SGRLENFVQIY
+591 SGKLENFVQIY

>member
-6 SELFANEAEF
+6 DELFANEAEF
-16 SGAIDSASAQA
+16 SAAIDSASAQA

-37 LHALGAEE
+37 LRALNAEE
-45 FLSALELY
+45 FLGALELY
-53 ESISEQ
+53 EGISEQ

-110 DELIAGGGRFRYY
+110 DEFIAGGGKFRYY

-184 SSDREVRKDVAASLS
+184 SSDREVRKDAAASLS

-254 ERSFD
+254 ERSFG

-391 TAETASVFCEM
+391 TAETASIFCEM
-402 LVFDYMRE
+402 LVFDYMRG
-410 NFSNLNGSQNLKST
+410 NFSNLNGSPNLKST
-424 AASDGSQNFKRSASQ
+424 AASDGSQNLKCGASQ
-439 EAQDGEIPNVHA
+439 EALGGEIPNERAVKN
-451 QISIDCSAKDSAH
+451 SASQDSAG
-464 QVLSSS
+464 S
-470 ADLCER
+470 CELAAR
-476 TASDTDTPS
+476 DTDTPS
-485 QIASDKTALRAMLAA
+485 QTASDKTALRAMLAA

-512 IGFTTFEQRV
+512 IGFTTFERRV
-522 HASADELSVDRINE
+522 HASADELSVEQVDE

-610 SDEPQKLVAKFGF
+610 SDAPQKLVAKFGF

>member
-16 SGAIDSASAQA
+16 SGAIDSAAAQA

-37 LHALGAEE
+37 LRALSAEE
-45 FLSALELY
+45 FLGALELY

-59 IGKIMSFAHLSFAR
+59 IGKIMSFAHLRFAR

-86 ACNDI
+86 VCNDI

-110 DELIAGGGRFRYY
+110 DEFIAGSGRFGYY
-123 LSLLKQRKA
+123 LSLLKQRKS

-163 RMSFDFRGQKLGE
+163 RMSFDFRGRKLGE

-184 SSDREVRKDVAASLS
+184 SSDREVRKDAAASLS

-206 HLLGYIYNM
+206 HLLSYIYNM

-254 ERSFD
+254 EKSFN

-302 LAAFEKFSPKFKQIA
+302 LAAFEKFSQKFKQIA
-317 LIAFERNWID
+317 LIAFEQNWID

-410 NFSNLNGSQNLKST
+410 NFSNLNGSSNLKSD
-424 AASDGSQNFKRSASQ
+424 AALDGSQNLKRSASQ
-439 EAQDGEIPNVHA
+439 EAQSGEIPNEHA
-451 QISIDCSAKDSAH
+451 VKRAASQDSAG
-464 QVLSSS
+464 S
-470 ADLCER
+470 CEY
-476 TASDTDTPS
+476 AALDTDTSS
-485 QIASDKTALRAMLAA
+485 QTASDKTALRAMLAA

-512 IGFTTFEQRV
+512 IGFTTFERRV
-522 HASADELSVDRINE
+522 HANADELSVEQIDE

>member
-6 SELFANEAEF
+6 GELFANEAEF

-37 LHALGAEE
+37 LRALSAEE
-45 FLSALELY
+45 FLGALELY
-53 ESISEQ
+53 EGISEQ
-59 IGKIMSFAHLSFAR
+59 IGKIMSFAHLRFAR

-110 DELIAGGGRFRYY
+110 DEFIAGGGRFRYY
-123 LSLLKQRKA
+123 LSLLKRRKA

-163 RMSFDFRGQKLGE
+163 RMSFDFRGRKLGE

-184 SSDREVRKDVAASLS
+184 SPDREVRKDAAASLS
-199 AVLEQNS
+199 AVLQQNS

-240 QINIASVDALIAET
+240 QINIASVDALIVEA
-254 ERSFD
+254 ERSFA

-290 SEFSFEQAKQIV
+290 GEFSFEQARQIV

-410 NFSNLNGSQNLKST
+410 NFSNLNGSQN
-424 AASDGSQNFKRSASQ
+424 FKREALQ
-439 EAQDGEIPNVHA
+439 EAQGGEIPSEHA
-451 QISIDCSAKDSAH
+451 VKHAASQSFAGS
-464 QVLSSS
+464 
-470 ADLCER
+470 CEY
-476 TASDTDTPS
+476 TARDTDTPS
-485 QIASDKTALRAMLAA
+485 QTASDKAALRAMLAA

-512 IGFTTFEQRV
+512 IGFTTFERRV
-522 HASADELSVDRINE
+522 HASADELSTGQIDE

-562 IPHFVHTPF
+562 IPHFIHSPF

>member
-6 SELFANEAEF
+6 GELFANEVEF
-16 SGAIDSASAQA
+16 SGAIDSAAAQA
-27 RDFELKFKDK
+27 RDFELKFKDG
-37 LHALGAEE
+37 LHALSAEE
-45 FLSALELY
+45 FLGALELY

-59 IGKIMSFAHLSFAR
+59 IGKIMSFAHLRFAR

-110 DELIAGGGRFRYY
+110 DEFIAGSGRFRYY
-123 LSLLKQRKA
+123 LSLLKRRKA

-184 SSDREVRKDVAASLS
+184 SSDREVRKDAAASLS

-254 ERSFD
+254 ERSFG

-410 NFSNLNGSQNLKST
+410 NFSNLNGSSNLKSA

-439 EAQDGEIPNVHA
+439 DSVGSCEY
-451 QISIDCSAKDSAH
+451 SA
-464 QVLSSS
+464 
-470 ADLCER
+470 R
-476 TASDTDTPS
+476 DTDTPS
-485 QIASDKTALRAMLAA
+485 QTASDKTALRAMLAA

-512 IGFTTFEQRV
+512 IGFTTFERRV
-522 HASADELSVDRINE
+522 HASADELSVEQVGE

-610 SDEPQKLVAKFGF
+610 SDAPQKLVAKFGF

-637 VAALVDE
+637 VATLVDE